1 MIGVFAHSSMDRPM
15 AAAALALAL
24 FGAVM
29 VPSASVSLGDG
40 IWLRHWVYLAIAG
53 GGFALLLFIPT
64 TVWLRLRFYA
74 LAAAF
79 ALCVAVLIP
88 GIGREVNGAR
98 RWIDLGVFTLQSSEF
113 TKVLVLIYL
122 AGFLQ
127 RFEHLGSEIGRPL
140 VVPLVLLVALCAL
153 LLAEPDFGSVVVLT
167 LLTCGLLFL
176 AGVRLR
182 LFLLIGTIAGLLFAV
197 LILKTPYRLKRFAS
211 FTDPWSVAF
220 GDGYQLT
227 QSLIAFGRGGF
238 AGQGFGEGVQKLGYL
253 PEAHN
258 DFIFAVV
265 VEELGLIGAL
275 LLMLVFAVL
284 VVRIFAIARRAA
296 QQEHWHGAYLAYGA
310 GLLLGGQ
317 FLINIGVNTGVL
329 PTKGL
334 TLPLISAGGN
344 SLIATGL
351 LLGLAFRVQLECDQ
365 PTRQVRSK
373 ARRSRGTRSGV
384 AGKRATN
391 KSGNKKSR
399 SKAGGVAD
407 E

>member
-1 MIGVFAHSSMDRPM
+1 MMAVFAQASIDRTLS
-15 AAAALALAL
+15 ASTLALVL
-24 FGAVM
+24 LGVIM
-29 VPSASVSLGDG
+29 VPSAAVALGDG
-40 IWLRHWVYLAIAG
+40 IWLRHWVYLGVA
-53 GGFALLLFIPT
+53 
-64 TVWLRLRFYA
+64 
-74 LAAAF
+74 AAAF
-79 ALCVAVLIP
+79 AVVLLIPSTFWLRMRWYALAVAFVLCAAVLVP

-98 RWIDLGVFTLQSSEF
+98 RWIDLGFFTLQSAEF
-113 TKVLVLIYL
+113 TKVLVLLYL

-140 VVPLVLLVALCAL
+140 LLPLALLAALCVL
-153 LLAEPDFGSVVVLT
+153 LLAEPDFGTVVVLT
-167 LLTCGLLFL
+167 MLTCGLLFL

-182 LFLLIGTIAGLLFAV
+182 LFLLIGTVAGLLFAGLV
-197 LILKTPYRLKRFAS
+197 LKTPYRLKRFAS

-238 AGQGFGEGVQKLGYL
+238 VGQGLGEGVQKLGYL

-258 DFIFAVV
+258 DFIFAVI

-275 LLMLVFAVL
+275 LLMLVFVVL
-284 VVRIFAIARRAA
+284 VLRVLAIARRAV

-310 GLLLGGQ
+310 ALLLGGQ

-334 TLPLISAGGN
+334 TLPLVSFGGN
-344 SLIATGL
+344 SLIASGI

-373 ARRSRGTRSGV
+373 ARRSRVTKAKSNGNG
-384 AGKRATN
+384 RA
-391 KSGNKKSR
+391 R
-399 SKAGGVAD
+399 KARKGAR

>member
-1 MIGVFAHSSMDRPM
+1 MIGVFAHSSMDRTM

-24 FGAVM
+24 FGAIM
-29 VPSASVSLGDG
+29 VPSASVALGDG
-40 IWLRHWVYLAIAG
+40 IWLRHWIYLAIAG
-53 GGFALLLFIPT
+53 TGFAALLLIPT
-64 TVWLRLRFYA
+64 TIWLQLRFYA
-74 LAAAF
+74 LAVAF
-79 ALCVAVLIP
+79 ALCLAVLVP

-98 RWIDLGVFTLQSSEF
+98 RWIDLGFFTLQSSEF

-127 RFEHLGSEIGRPL
+127 RFEHLGSEMGRPL
-140 VVPLVLLVALCAL
+140 LVPLVLLVALCAL
-153 LLAEPDFGSVVVLT
+153 LLAEPDFGTVVVLT

-182 LFLLIGTIAGLLFAV
+182 LFLLIGAVAGLLFAV
-197 LILKTPYRLKRFAS
+197 LVLKTPYRLKRFAS

-238 AGQGFGEGVQKLGYL
+238 AGQGLGEGVQKLGYL

-265 VEELGLIGAL
+265 VEELGLLGAL
-275 LLMLVFAVL
+275 LLMLVFAIL
-284 VVRIFAIARRAA
+284 IVRIFAIARRAA

-334 TLPLISAGGN
+334 TLPLISFGGN
-344 SLIATGL
+344 SLIASGL

-373 ARRSRGTRSGV
+373 SRRSRVRQPKATGKAA
-384 AGKRATN
+384 AGKRTP
-391 KSGNKKSR
+391 SKSR
-399 SKAGGVAD
+399 SKASKAAD